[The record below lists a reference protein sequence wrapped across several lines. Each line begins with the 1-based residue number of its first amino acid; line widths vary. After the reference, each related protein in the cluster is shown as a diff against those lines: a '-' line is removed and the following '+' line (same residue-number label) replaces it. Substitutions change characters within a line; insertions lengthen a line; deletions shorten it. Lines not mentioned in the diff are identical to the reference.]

1 MVLSDEEAKK
11 IAEEILQFT
20 PPTVVSCTTL
30 FGLPLSE
37 WVYLVTILY
46 TIVGILTVI
55 KRHWI
60 DPYLRAKRRLRMI
73 EERLKNEANLKLEE
87 RLKNEYKEK
96 QSKDI

>member
-46 TIVGILTVI
+46 TMVGILTVI

-73 EERLKNEANLKLEE
+73 EEKLKHEYEQE
-87 RLKNEYKEK
+87 RQ

>member
-1 MVLSDEEAKK
+1 MVFSDEEAKK

-60 DPYLRAKRRLRMI
+60 DPYLRAKRRLRHI
-73 EERLKNEANLKLEE
+73 EEKIKHEYEQE
-87 RLKNEYKEK
+87 RQ